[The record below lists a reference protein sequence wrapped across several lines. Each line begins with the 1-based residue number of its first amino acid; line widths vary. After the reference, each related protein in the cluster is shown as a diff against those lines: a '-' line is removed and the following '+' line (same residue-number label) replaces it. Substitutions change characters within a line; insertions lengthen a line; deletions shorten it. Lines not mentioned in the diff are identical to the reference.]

1 MGLAGVIILFILM
14 AVNAA
19 ADGDYSGFEL
29 IGKIL
34 LFIALFLVI
43 GSILA
48 TPALLVA
55 IVVVIILIGIIS
67 VLTN

>member
-1 MGLAGVIILFILM
+1 MGLAGIIILFILM
-14 AVNAA
+14 AVNVAS
-19 ADGDYSGFEL
+19 DGDYSGFEM
-29 IGKIL
+29 IGKFL

-43 GSILA
+43 GSILT